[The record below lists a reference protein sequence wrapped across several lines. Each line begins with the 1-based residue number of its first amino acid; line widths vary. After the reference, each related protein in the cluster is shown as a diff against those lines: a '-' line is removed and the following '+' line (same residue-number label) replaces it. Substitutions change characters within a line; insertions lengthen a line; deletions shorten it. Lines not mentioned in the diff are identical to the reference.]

1 MSTGATAAASSD
13 DRAAAHVA
21 AAVAVAVTAG
31 KDGTNDDGHESLTVR
46 IARLK
51 DEQAAMRA
59 SKKTLAK
66 DLRNATRRASRL
78 KKRARQLTDND
89 LVEVLKMREVKQPV
103 VPVPVAVSPV
113 GSDLDAA
120 ALAPSV
126 DA

>member
-1 MSTGATAAASSD
+1 MSTGAAAAATSD
-13 DRAAAHVA
+13 DHAAAHVA
-21 AAVAVAVTAG
+21 AVVAVAGTAG
-31 KDGTNDDGHESLTVR
+31 SIVTNDEGHESLTAR

-59 SKKTLAK
+59 SKQTLAK

-103 VPVPVAVSPV
+103 APVPAAVSPV
-113 GSDLDAA
+113 GSDLNAGD
-120 ALAPSV
+120 LAPSV
-126 DA
+126 DV